1 LLGNN
6 RKNGISSIILLS
18 FIFLANITYGIVKL
32 ELEDRIV
39 VVVYWSDETKWGN
52 LVLSELNC
60 S

>member
-1 LLGNN
+1 MESLAQYYYV
-6 RKNGISSIILLS
+6 
-18 FIFLANITYGIVKL
+18 FLANITYGIVKL